1 MKKKEKQQNFY
12 RTLQLIFLTRDSLG
26 VEWILPLL
34 DKKSANLTT
43 LIYNKIEVGLRLIK
57 KLIKEYITKL

>member
-1 MKKKEKQQNFY
+1 MKKKEKQQNFC

-26 VEWILPLL
+26 VERILPPL

-57 KLIKEYITKL
+57 KAD

>member
-1 MKKKEKQQNFY
+1 MKKKEKQQNFC

-26 VEWILPLL
+26 VERILPPL
-34 DKKSANLTT
+34 DKKSANPTT

-57 KLIKEYITKL
+57 KAD